1 MTRQRW
7 SLVDGLCLVVGIVGF
22 IVAAVLILWII
33 AL

>member
-7 SLVDGLCLVVGIVGF
+7 SLVDALCLVVGIVGF